1 MDFLFHGSPTLV
13 CVFDCVLCGVRSV
26 AVGLVVHDTYMTLFL
41 ASLLSVFV
49 CLIVVMFLLF

>member
-1 MDFLFHGSPTLV
+1 MALKLLFV
-13 CVFDCVLCGVRSV
+13 CLTVCFVTCVSI

-41 ASLLSVFV
+41 ASQLSIFV